1 MSRIQIRRDTSTSWG
16 LANPVLAEGEIGI
29 DVTVRRFKI
38 GDGMTTWGELEWE
51 TINSN
56 EKGAPNGVAP
66 LGGDGT
72 IPDEYINFP
81 EFPEIHNYEY
91 YDNPSLFPDVGAFNT
106 LYMAD
111 AYDGD
116 GLRFWAWGGGET
128 PDYVPVSKS
137 PNATDLV
144 YGLIRLTGDLGGGAN
159 NPEVK
164 KVNGVEIVGGP
175 PTSGKV
181 LKATS
186 ATQASWQNDAVGAG
200 GEGGEDA
207 RIGLYEETIG
217 VGTAD
222 PITVTHGLGSRQL
235 NISMTRVG
243 GDCEIVKIMDIKAP
257 SIHAI
262 VFTPD
267 RVIEASGWR
276 MTIMASLGLADIT
289 PPTQPTITVTDESSI
304 SITVEADDTTDDVAI
319 AEYKWFIKAT
329 AAGGLPQYVAT
340 TTVPVYTFGGL
351 FGATEYDVAVS
362 AVDTSGNESD
372 ISDSV
377 THETDIP
384 LDILF
389 LAHGGAGARRNNAA
403 GSLATPAYTQEVPP
417 GFAKILLAAVTVT
430 HANSIQWQ
438 AYNALGVTS
447 SIDGALTKVPDSSK
461 NVYSDGASE
470 AYGSVH
476 WFYLLDPTDGD
487 HEIIANW
494 SDSNWADGLRVQT
507 VVYANVDQSTPF
519 NGSPVL
525 YGASTANAALNVT
538 IPSAVGNISVAAV
551 GSGSIMTGF
560 NKTQRGDIVG
570 ATTQGFCDYLTVL
583 ESAGASPTV
592 TFTSS
597 GTSIHCASVLDL
609 KKVS

>member
-329 AAGGLPQYVAT
+329 
-340 TTVPVYTFGGL
+340 
-351 FGATEYDVAVS
+351 
-362 AVDTSGNESD
+362 
-372 ISDSV
+372 
-377 THETDIP
+377 
-384 LDILF
+384 
-389 LAHGGAGARRNNAA
+389 
-403 GSLATPAYTQEVPP
+403 
-417 GFAKILLAAVTVT
+417 
-430 HANSIQWQ
+430 
-438 AYNALGVTS
+438 
-447 SIDGALTKVPDSSK
+447 
-461 NVYSDGASE
+461 
-470 AYGSVH
+470 
-476 WFYLLDPTDGD
+476 
-487 HEIIANW
+487 
-494 SDSNWADGLRVQT
+494 
-507 VVYANVDQSTPF
+507 
-519 NGSPVL
+519 
-525 YGASTANAALNVT
+525 
-538 IPSAVGNISVAAV
+538 
-551 GSGSIMTGF
+551 
-560 NKTQRGDIVG
+560 
-570 ATTQGFCDYLTVL
+570 
-583 ESAGASPTV
+583 
-592 TFTSS
+592 
-597 GTSIHCASVLDL
+597 
-609 KKVS
+609 